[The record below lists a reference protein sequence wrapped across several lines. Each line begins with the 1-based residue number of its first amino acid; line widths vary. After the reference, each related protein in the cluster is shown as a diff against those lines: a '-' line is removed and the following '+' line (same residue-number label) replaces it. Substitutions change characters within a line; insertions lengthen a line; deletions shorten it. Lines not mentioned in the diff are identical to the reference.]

1 MLRYLELWA
10 EDPLFYSII
19 FLLIAI
25 TYLLLYSSPLVAIIS
40 SYVLIKK
47 IDYSTKEGNMAAL
60 FIILL
65 NFPPIL
71 LTLIGEMLYSLK
83 FFLQNDK
90 LNEWGNGTGT
100 LLIGISILM
109 PFVVLFL
116 YILLYIKTKIVN
128 HYLRKKEWNLIM
140 NIIKNR
146 FNKKYRRKYGSK

>member
-60 FIILL
+60 FI
-65 NFPPIL
+65 IL

-128 HYLRKKEWNLIM
+128 HYLRKKE
-140 NIIKNR
+140 
-146 FNKKYRRKYGSK
+146 

>member
-1 MLRYLELWA
+1 MLRYFELWA

-25 TYLLLYSSPLVAIIS
+25 TYLLLYSSPLTAIIT
-40 SYVLIKK
+40 SYILIKK
-47 IDYSTKEGNMAAL
+47 IDYSTKEGNMSAL

-109 PFVVLFL
+109 PFVVLFI

-128 HYLRKKEWNLIM
+128 HYRRKK
-140 NIIKNR
+140 
-146 FNKKYRRKYGSK
+146 

>member
-1 MLRYLELWA
+1 MFRYFELWT
-10 EDPLFYSII
+10 EEPLFYSII

-47 IDYSTKEGNMAAL
+47 IDYSTKEGNMTAL

-71 LTLIGEMLYSLK
+71 LTAIGTILYSLQ
-83 FFLQNDK
+83 FIMSGDK
-90 LNEWGNGTGT
+90 LYEWEKETGGAF
-100 LLIGISILM
+100 IGISILI
-109 PFVVLFL
+109 PFGLLLL

-128 HYLRKKEWNLIM
+128 HYLRKK
-140 NIIKNR
+140 
-146 FNKKYRRKYGSK
+146 NKI